1 MSKIEAKAFA
11 DLFNTAKKSTE
22 ESVASPSIASMASE
36 NDLKALQDTFEDT
49 TKAAKVLAQ
58 KAKCSFKYFENNPD
72 TEASIESKS
81 VPTVVNWL
89 VHGFHDLIEKL
100 NDQGELIAAIVKKSG
115 KEIHE
120 DFNKKSDA
128 LVKKC
133 SDLENRA
140 DDFDKRLNETDQTDL
155 QQKQLDLE
163 NKTSEMEKD
172 INKKYSAIEKEYDEV
187 RQRSLKGNLIVSSPA
202 RTTTG
207 GHTIPSLAKHEMFWD
222 RFGNWRCET
231 DMEMIQRLIELK
243 TGVWVSDRDII
254 ACHPL
259 GRRERNSFIISI
271 NNRSPLSSWDMIT
284 RGMMSAENNFS
295 KDNIFLNFQ
304 LTKRRG
310 DLAKEVRK
318 AKKDGVIKSY
328 EIDMNG
334 RIFVRYLDNKTS
346 EINDIDD
353 ILSNQNS

>member
-120 DFNKKSDA
+120 DFNKKNDA

-155 QQKQLDLE
+155 HQKELDLE
-163 NKTSEMEKD
+163 NRTSEMAKD
-172 INKKYSAIEKEYDEV
+172 IN
-187 RQRSLKGNLIVSSPA
+187 
-202 RTTTG
+202 T
-207 GHTIPSLAKHEMFWD
+207 SLAAPGALAHQLQ
-222 RFGNWRCET
+222 RCT
-231 DMEMIQRLIELK
+231 ACKIQNGRWGLERYL
-243 TGVWVSDRDII
+243 
-254 ACHPL
+254 PL
-259 GRRERNSFIISI
+259 GF
-271 NNRSPLSSWDMIT
+271 W
-284 RGMMSAENNFS
+284 AF
-295 KDNIFLNFQ
+295 
-304 LTKRRG
+304 
-310 DLAKEVRK
+310 
-318 AKKDGVIKSY
+318 
-328 EIDMNG
+328 
-334 RIFVRYLDNKTS
+334 
-346 EINDIDD
+346 
-353 ILSNQNS
+353 

>member
-1 MSKIEAKAFA
+1 MSKIESKSFA
-11 DLFNTAKKSTE
+11 DLFNTAKMSTE
-22 ESVASPSIASMASE
+22 ESMTSPTIASMASE
-36 NDLKALQDTFEDT
+36 NDLKALQDTFDDT
-49 TKAAKVLAQ
+49 TKAAKVLGQ
-58 KAKCSFKYFENNPD
+58 KAKCSFKYFEKNPLTD
-72 TEASIESKS
+72 ASVEGKN
-81 VPTVVNWL
+81 VTTVVNWL

-115 KEIHE
+115 KESNE
-120 DFNKKSDA
+120 DFSNKNDA
-128 LVKKC
+128 LVQKY

-140 DDFDKRLNETDQTDL
+140 DDIDKRLNETGQADL
-155 QQKQLDLE
+155 QQKQIDLE
-163 NKTSEMEKD
+163 NKTNEMEKD
-172 INKKYSAIEKEYDEV
+172 INEKYCAIEKEYDEV
-187 RQRSLKGNLIVSSPA
+187 RQRSMKGNLIVSSPA

-231 DMEMIQRLIELK
+231 DMEMIQRLIEMK

-259 GRRERNSFIISI
+259 GRRERNSFIIRI

-295 KDNIFLNFQ
+295 KDNIFINFQ

-334 RIFVRYLDNKTS
+334 RIFVRYLDNKNS
-346 EINDIDD
+346 EIIDIDE
-353 ILSNQNS
+353 IFSKKNS